1 MLEKPTNY
9 EEAKIIL
16 KKMPTDDMQ
25 QSKLKTAKLRSMF
38 IVGLGAA
45 AAATV
50 GIVSQDPALGVIAF
64 PNAMLLAAPFTL
76 PYFLRKYTLNRIDNG
91 EYFQDKTED
100 QIIDAA
106 KDYVEQYNK
115 FEERKGGPSK

>member
-91 EYFQDKTED
+91 EYFQDKRFRM
-100 QIIDAA
+100 QVKA
-106 KDYVEQYNK
+106 
-115 FEERKGGPSK
+115 P